1 MILTSEEMI
10 GLNSLLDG
18 KKIWGF
24 HENIA
29 VDLDIA
35 MKKRIAAK
43 LLKFGEKEIKELLF
57 YLNTY
62 KTADDYVVINELNI
76 ALADGKMFALIK
88 LKEGY
93 QFSVIDKEQIKKYVR
108 GKDNI
113 MLFRF
118 KNNDICGFNILTTEN
133 GMMIQN
139 MQQSE
144 IDELVERYLE

>member
-43 LLKFGEKEIKELLF
+43 LLKFGEKEIEELLF

-76 ALADGKMFALIK
+76 ALADRKMFALIK

-108 GKDNI
+108 GKENI